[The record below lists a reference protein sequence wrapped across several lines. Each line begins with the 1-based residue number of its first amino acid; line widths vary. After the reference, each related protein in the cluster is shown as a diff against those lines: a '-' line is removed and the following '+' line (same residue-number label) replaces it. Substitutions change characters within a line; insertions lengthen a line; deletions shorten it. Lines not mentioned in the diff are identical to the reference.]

1 MGYSLPN
8 YIKGEQELSVYEQ
21 FLKKT
26 KLSPKSEANT
36 LAPCTQNVTLKE
48 FLCLN
53 IGKKVRVAILVGS
66 NLTIKIGTLLN
77 VGTDFL
83 TIKQPQGITVI
94 NGKDI
99 NHITLLN

>member
-26 KLSPKSEANT
+26 KLPPKNDANT
-36 LAPCTQNVTLKE
+36 LSPCDQNVSLKE
-48 FLCLN
+48 FLSLN
-53 IGKKVRVAILVGS
+53 ISKRVRVAILVGS
-66 NLTIKIGTLLN
+66 NLTVKIGTLLN

-83 TIKQPQGITVI
+83 TIKQNQGITII

>member
-26 KLSPKSEANT
+26 KLPQKNDANT
-36 LAPCTQNVTLKE
+36 LSPCDQSVSLKE
-48 FLCLN
+48 FLSLN
-53 IGKKVRVAILVGS
+53 IGKRVRVAILVGS
-66 NLTIKIGTLLN
+66 NLTVKIGTLLN

-83 TIKQPQGITVI
+83 TIKQNQGITII